1 MSKIKVK
8 KHLLVCTCILGLS
21 TSGVLIQSSNQSPLF
36 ESLDIALNSDN
47 DTITHITAEDQ
58 KEAEL
63 NSMYTTNNHQEAI
76 VRDIENLPQE
86 SGNTVE
92 VSLSAKD
99 QKQIEQAQIFDD
111 KGKFE

>member
-1 MSKIKVK
+1 M
-8 KHLLVCTCILGLS
+8 
-21 TSGVLIQSSNQSPLF
+21 LIQSSNQSPLF
-36 ESLDIALNSDN
+36 ESSDIALNSDN
-47 DTITHITAEDQ
+47 DTITHITAEEQ

-63 NSMYTTNNHQEAI
+63 NSMHTTNKQQEGI

-86 SGNTVE
+86 NGNTVE
-92 VSLSAKD
+92 VSLSAEE

>member
-21 TSGVLIQSSNQSPLF
+21 TVGVLIQSSNESQLF
-36 ESLDIALNSDN
+36 ESSDIALNSDN
-47 DTITHITAEDQ
+47 DTTTHITAEEQ

-63 NSMYTTNNHQEAI
+63 HSMHTTNKQREGI
-76 VRDIENLPQE
+76 VRDIESLTQE

-92 VSLSAKD
+92 VSLSAED
-99 QKQIEQAQIFDD
+99 QKQIEQAQIFND